1 MADGRSNRRT
11 AAKLA
16 VVVVAMFGFGYA
28 LVPLYAVF
36 CEITGLGGKTGV
48 VQAESL
54 DGKVDTERLVTVEF
68 SAVVNSGLPW
78 EVAPA
83 VSSLEVHPG
92 KVYAAHFVARNFGGG
107 ATVGRAVPNVVPNA
121 AARYFDKT
129 ECFCFQEQHLTD
141 NQPQDMPLR
150 FIISKDLP
158 RDIGTVTLSYTFFNA
173 GRQT

>member
-1 MADGRSNRRT
+1 MGAAIDAPRPSWPSSSWRCSASVTRWFPCTRCFVKLPDWAARPASYRPNRW
-11 AAKLA
+11 
-16 VVVVAMFGFGYA
+16 
-28 LVPLYAVF
+28 
-36 CEITGLGGKTGV
+36 
-48 VQAESL
+48 

-83 VSSLEVHPG
+83 VSSLKVHPG